1 MTSKWLRISLAM
13 VLTLMLGCGVSAVY
27 AANDA
32 AGKPAKAATKKV
44 PRLLDIGATKCIPC
58 KMMVPVLED
67 LTKEYKGQLD
77 VQFIDISKDPSAVG
91 KYKVKTIPTQILFDA
106 KGKEVWRHAGYIP
119 KADILKAANK
129 QGIKLTPPAK
139 TKK

>member
-1 MTSKWLRISLAM
+1 MTSKWLRLLLAM
-13 VLTLMLGCGVSAVY
+13 VLALALTCGISTVY

-32 AGKPAKAATKKV
+32 AAKPAKASAKKL
-44 PRLLDIGATKCIPC
+44 PKLLDLGSTKCIPC
-58 KMMVPVLED
+58 KMMVPVLEE
-67 LTKEYKGQLD
+67 LTKDYKGQLD
-77 VQFIDISKDPSAVG
+77 VQFIDISRDPSAVG

-119 KADILKAANK
+119 KADILKAAKKN
-129 QGIKLTPPAK
+129 GIKLTPPAK